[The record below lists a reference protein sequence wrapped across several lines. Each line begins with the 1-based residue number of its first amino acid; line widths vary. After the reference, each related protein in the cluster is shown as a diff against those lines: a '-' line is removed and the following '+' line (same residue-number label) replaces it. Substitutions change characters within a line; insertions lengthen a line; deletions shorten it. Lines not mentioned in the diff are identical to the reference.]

1 MGYNRRVRGTRRQEG
16 LVTTTHDYDAIL
28 IPTLPF
34 KKLRFADYID
44 QARKRKLFK
53 GEYIDHPCTD
63 KDDRYF
69 YYIEKGQLKCCF
81 ENEDGAQIVL
91 YYRNEGN
98 AFQAE
103 YHRFASIGK
112 NRMKFIATK
121 DTIVFA
127 FTMQQLF
134 DIVRD
139 DFELFDELMYVV
151 HMSFAQIGHRIGN
164 TGIHSSSKRI
174 LTWLTKLCEVREP
187 DAGGVYRIECNLTL
201 QALSDILLV
210 HITTC
215 SKLMSALETQGVV
228 ERTKTHLLVK
238 DYERLLA
245 YRNEENPMLY

>member
-1 MGYNRRVRGTRRQEG
+1 M
-16 LVTTTHDYDAIL
+16 TTTQDYDAIL

-53 GEYIDHPCTD
+53 GEYIDLTCAD

-69 YYIEKGQLKCCF
+69 YYIEKGQIKCCF
-81 ENEDGAQIVL
+81 ESDDGLQIPI

-103 YHRFASIGK
+103 YHRFASIGQ

-121 DTIVFA
+121 DTVVFA
-127 FTMQQLF
+127 FTLQQLF
-134 DIVRD
+134 DIVRE
-139 DFELFDELMYVV
+139 DFELFDELMYVT

-164 TGIHSSSKRI
+164 TGNLSSSKRI

-187 DAGGVYRIECNLTL
+187 DADGVYRIECSPTL
-201 QALSDILLV
+201 QNLSDILQI

-215 SKLMSALETQGVV
+215 SKLMTALEMQGIV
-228 ERTKTHLLVK
+228 ERTKTQLLVK
-238 DYERLLA
+238 DRDKLLA
-245 YRNEENPMLY
+245 YQNEENPVLY

>member
-1 MGYNRRVRGTRRQEG
+1 M
-16 LVTTTHDYDAIL
+16 TTTQDYDAIL

-34 KKLRFADYID
+34 KKLKFEDYID

-53 GEYIDHPCTD
+53 GEYIDQACTD

-69 YYIEKGQLKCCF
+69 YYIQKGQVKCCF
-81 ENEDGAQIVL
+81 ENDDRQQIVV

-103 YHRFASIGK
+103 YHQFASIGQ

-121 DTIVFA
+121 DTVVFA
-127 FTMQQLF
+127 FTLQQLF
-134 DIVRD
+134 DIVRE
-139 DFELFDELMYVV
+139 DFELFNELIYVV
-151 HMSFAQIGHRIGN
+151 HMGFAQIGHRIDN

-174 LTWLTKLCEVREP
+174 LTWLTKLCEVRDPEA
-187 DAGGVYRIECNLTL
+187 DGTYSIECNLTL

-215 SKLMSALETQGVV
+215 SKLMTALETQGVV
-228 ERTKTHLLVK
+228 ERTKTHLRIK
-238 DYERLLA
+238 DYDKLLT
-245 YRNEENPMLY
+245 YRNEENPVLY

>member
-1 MGYNRRVRGTRRQEG
+1 M
-16 LVTTTHDYDAIL
+16 TTTQDYDAIL

-34 KKLRFADYID
+34 KKLKFGDYID

-53 GEYIDHPCTD
+53 GEYIDLACAD

-69 YYIEKGQLKCCF
+69 YYIEKGQMKCCF
-81 ENEDGAQIVL
+81 ENEDGMQIVL

-98 AFQAE
+98 AFQSE
-103 YHRFASIGK
+103 YRRFASIGQ

-121 DTIVFA
+121 DTVVFA
-127 FTMQQLF
+127 FTQHQLF

-139 DFELFDELMYVV
+139 DFELFDELLYVV
-151 HMSFAQIGHRIGN
+151 HMSFAQIGHRIG
-164 TGIHSSSKRI
+164 TSGIHSSSKRI

-187 DAGGVYRIECNLTL
+187 DAEGVYRIECNLTL

-215 SKLMSALETQGVV
+215 SKLVTALETQGVI

-238 DYERLLA
+238 DYEKLLA
-245 YRNEENPMLY
+245 YCNEENPVLY

>member
-1 MGYNRRVRGTRRQEG
+1 M
-16 LVTTTHDYDAIL
+16 TTTQDYDAIL

-34 KKLRFADYID
+34 KKLKFEDFID
-44 QARKRKLFK
+44 QARKRKLFR
-53 GEYIDHPCTD
+53 GEYIDQACLD

-69 YYIEKGQLKCCF
+69 YYIQKGQIKCCF
-81 ENEDGAQIVL
+81 EAGDGQQIVL

-112 NRMKFIATK
+112 NRMKFMATK
-121 DTIVFA
+121 DTVVFA

-134 DIVRD
+134 DIVRE
-139 DFELFDELMYVV
+139 DFELFDELMYVT

-174 LTWLTKLCEVREP
+174 LTWLRKLCEVREP
-187 DAGGVYRIECNLTL
+187 DADGVYRIECNLTL
-201 QALSDILLV
+201 QALSDMLLI

-215 SKLMSALETQGVV
+215 SKLMTALETQGVV
-228 ERTKTHLLVK
+228 ERTKTYLCVK
-238 DYERLLA
+238 DFDKLLA
-245 YRNEENPMLY
+245 YCNEENPVLY

>member
-1 MGYNRRVRGTRRQEG
+1 M
-16 LVTTTHDYDAIL
+16 TTTQDYDAIL

-34 KKLRFADYID
+34 KKLKFGDYID

-53 GEYIDHPCTD
+53 GEYIDLACAD

-69 YYIEKGQLKCCF
+69 YYIEKGQMKCCF
-81 ENEDGAQIVL
+81 ENEDGMQIVL

-98 AFQAE
+98 AFQSE
-103 YHRFASIGK
+103 YRRFASIGQ

-121 DTIVFA
+121 DTVVFA
-127 FTMQQLF
+127 FTQRQLF

-139 DFELFDELMYVV
+139 DFELFDELLYVV
-151 HMSFAQIGHRIGN
+151 HMSFAQIGHRIG
-164 TGIHSSSKRI
+164 TSGIHSSSKRI

-187 DAGGVYRIECNLTL
+187 DERGVYDIECNLTL

-215 SKLMSALETQGVV
+215 SKLMTALETQGVV
-228 ERTKTHLLVK
+228 ERTKNHLLVK
-238 DYERLLA
+238 DYEKLLA
-245 YRNEENPMLY
+245 YCNEENPVLY